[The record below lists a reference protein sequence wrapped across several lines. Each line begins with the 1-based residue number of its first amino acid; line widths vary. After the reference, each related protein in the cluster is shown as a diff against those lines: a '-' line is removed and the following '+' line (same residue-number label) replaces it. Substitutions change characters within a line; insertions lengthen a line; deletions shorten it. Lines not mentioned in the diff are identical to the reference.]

1 MVINQNPLLIRRRQ
15 IPTRNTVQSKYVRK
29 SGAVVSGGGRR
40 RKTRRSRGGSRFAI
54 PSVWSPGIVDNATD
68 WLRLTKT
75 GRRRGEA
82 VGYGIGNLLSKG
94 LEQVAR
100 KGGEVV
106 KKEAKKHGARIASSL
121 TKEGHKLVGQVKKK
135 AKRRTQAAI
144 SSGISSLKRVGQ
156 KKIEKKA
163 AAISKLITGQKK
175 SPSIKRLVKS
185 VKSISKSTKNTKRRT
200 PQKKSRRRRRRRRH
214 RRSRTGIQRK
224 AYTGIL
230 PTSYT
235 GIL

>member
-29 SGAVVSGGGRR
+29 SGAVVSGGRR
-40 RKTRRSRGGSRFAI
+40 RPRRKSRGGSRFAI
-54 PSVWSPGIVDNATD
+54 PTGWSPGIADNDTD
-68 WLRLTKT
+68 WLTTPIK
-75 GRRRGEA
+75 RRRCGET

-106 KKEAKKHGARIASSL
+106 KREAKKHGARIASSL

-135 AKRRTQAAI
+135 AKRRAQTAI
-144 SSGISSLKRVGQ
+144 SSGISSLKCEGQ
-156 KKIEKKA
+156 KRIDKKA

-175 SPSIKRLVKS
+175 SPSI
-185 VKSISKSTKNTKRRT
+185 
-200 PQKKSRRRRRRRRH
+200 
-214 RRSRTGIQRK
+214 
-224 AYTGIL
+224 
-230 PTSYT
+230 
-235 GIL
+235 